1 MLIQKIA
8 ENDKAD
14 TQLNP
19 QRHTQGELVIVEVYN
34 SHSLASMVKPVD
46 GQTDQNIKKSLCNK
60 EASVQGTLHLSWIL
74 IKFTSNLVAM
84 YKLTLYLCQISK

>member
-1 MLIQKIA
+1 VLIQKIA

-60 EASVQGTLHLSWIL
+60 EASVQGILHIL